1 MKIIVASL
9 ALASLCGLAQAQNQ
23 TGHQASLDFRIIV
36 PRVMQV
42 TPSLHPNITAPG
54 ENEES
59 LTVTHNL
66 PRLCLT
72 ATTTNNDPA
81 WEVKVAGHDWQ
92 VIRYASGYQL
102 CTYTKGNVSLNLSH
116 TFAYLGQPWP
126 VRLTFSPI

>member
-42 TPSLHPNITAPG
+42 TPSLHPNITESG
-54 ENEES
+54 ENKE
-59 LTVTHNL
+59 LFTITHNL
-66 PRLCLT
+66 PRLCLSV
-72 ATTTNNDPA
+72 TTTNQDPA
-81 WEVKVAGHDWQ
+81 WEMKVSGRDWQ

-102 CTYTKGNVSLNLSH
+102 CTYTKGRVPLDLRH

-126 VRLTFSPI
+126 VRLTISPI